1 MANVLV
7 LGGAGFIG
15 SHTVLALR
23 AAGHTPIAYDNI
35 SNGHADS
42 VLGAELIVGD
52 IHDAETLATA
62 IETHSV
68 DAIIHFAAFI
78 EAGESMND
86 PMAFYRN
93 NTAGTLSVL
102 QVMQRTGLKPIVF
115 SSTAAVYGQ
124 QDDVDLLTEDLS
136 GLPINPYGHSK
147 WSSECMIR
155 DLAATGA
162 INGIALRYF
171 NAAGSDPEA
180 RIGERHDP
188 ETHLIPLVLD
198 AARGARPNIKI
209 FGTDYTTPDG
219 TCIRDYVHVSDLA
232 TAHVKALDHLLGLP
246 VEKTNASGFFD
257 AFNLG
262 TGHGFSVREVVE
274 TAKAV
279 TGIDFPVVEEVRRP
293 GDPARLV
300 ADATKAKSALNWQPA
315 YPELEDMIRH
325 TWAFRKNL

>member
-15 SHTVLALR
+15 SHTLLALEG
-23 AAGHTPIAYDNI
+23 AGHTPIAYDNL

-42 VLGAELIVGD
+42 VLNAELVIGD
-52 IHDAETLATA
+52 IHDAKTLTAA
-62 IETHSV
+62 IETHSI

-78 EAGESMND
+78 EAGESMKD

-102 QVMQRTGLKPIVF
+102 QVMQAVGLRPIVF

-124 QDDVDLLTEDLS
+124 QDNVEILTEDLS

-155 DLAATGA
+155 DLATTGA
-162 INGIALRYF
+162 IDGIALRYF
-171 NAAGSDPEA
+171 NAAGSDPMA

-198 AARGARPNIKI
+198 AARGTRPDIRI
-209 FGTDYTTPDG
+209 FGTDYDTPDG
-219 TCIRDYVHVSDLA
+219 TCIRDYIHVSDLA
-232 TAHVKALDHLLGLP
+232 NAHVKALDHLLNLQTG
-246 VEKTNASGFFD
+246 KCDDAGFFD

-262 TGHGFSVREVVE
+262 TGRGFSVRDVVE
-274 TAKAV
+274 TAKDV
-279 TGIDFPVVEEVRRP
+279 TGVNFPVVEEARRP
-293 GDPARLV
+293 GDPTRLV
-300 ADATKAKSALNWQPA
+300 ADASKAQSKLGWQPE
-315 YPELEDMIRH
+315 YPNLKDMIRH